1 MNQNPL
7 DAERRSLN
15 NASGR
20 KHAPDKT
27 SKPVLPKFGNNE
39 IIDQAKRNSQDGQPL
54 E

>member
-20 KHAPDKT
+20 KHAPN
-27 SKPVLPKFGNNE
+27 SPIKPAPNRGNAE
-39 IIDQAKRNSQDGQPL
+39 LIDQAKRNSQDGRPL

>member
-20 KHAPDKT
+20 KHAPD
-27 SKPVLPKFGNNE
+27 SPIKPPLKLGNAE
-39 IIDQAKRNSQDGQPL
+39 VVDRAKHNSQDGRPL